1 MAVEIQ
7 DRVARILRR
16 NRFQVED
23 ILYLTHEGQRTVFH
37 LQDKREIPTPI
48 PLKTVVSCIPAGD
61 FWSIQKGIVVARRYV
76 ISIDGKGLY
85 TMSDGMQFTG
95 RGRNPAEHKRRA
107 EQLRVL
113 PARSIDKDKSLPFG
127 LLDRCKLMDNAPIA
141 FCAIELVFAQDGRG
155 VDFVFRYCN
164 RAMEPVEG
172 LTVEQ
177 MVDRSFY
184 EVFPKGDRKWI
195 VPYADVAMNG
205 TTRILNDYSSEVQK
219 NLRISCFQPEPG
231 YCACMIVAVDG

>member
-1 MAVEIQ
+1 VI
-7 DRVARILRR
+7 D
-16 NRFQVED
+16 D
-23 ILYLTHEGQRTVFH
+23 SVFH

-127 LLDRCKLMDNAPIA
+127 LLDRCKRSRSARSNWYSPRTAAAWTLSSATA
-141 FCAIELVFAQDGRG
+141 TGRWS
-155 VDFVFRYCN
+155 RW
-164 RAMEPVEG
+164 
-172 LTVEQ
+172 
-177 MVDRSFY
+177 
-184 EVFPKGDRKWI
+184 KG
-195 VPYADVAMNG
+195 
-205 TTRILNDYSSEVQK
+205 
-219 NLRISCFQPEPG
+219 
-231 YCACMIVAVDG
+231 